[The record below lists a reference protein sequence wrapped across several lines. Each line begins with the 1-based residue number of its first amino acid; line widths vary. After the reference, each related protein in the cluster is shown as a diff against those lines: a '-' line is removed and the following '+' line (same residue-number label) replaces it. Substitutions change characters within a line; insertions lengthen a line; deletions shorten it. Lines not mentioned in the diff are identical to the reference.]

1 MATRVAQFHRH
12 PADRTVSWNWFR
24 EFLRGELAPYRGRVN
39 TVVRM
44 TVTATLTMILVVTFR
59 IPNAFL
65 AALFSIL
72 LAREN
77 LAATWRGGRT
87 LVLGFVGARPYNPG
101 GLMVFRGYPLTP

>member
-1 MATRVAQFHRH
+1 MATRGAQFHRH

-24 EFLRGELAPYRGRVN
+24 EFLRGELAPYPGRGN

-44 TVTATLTMILVVTFR
+44 TVTATLPMILVVTFR

-87 LVLGFVGARPYNPG
+87 LVLGFVGA
-101 GLMVFRGYPLTP
+101 GLFTPVGMMLFSGFP

>member
-1 MATRVAQFHRH
+1 MATRGAQFHRH

-24 EFLRGELAPYRGRVN
+24 EFLRGELAPYPGRVN

-87 LVLGFVGARPYNPG
+87 LVLGFVGSSLYPLPRVM
-101 GLMVFRGYPLTP
+101 LFRG